1 MSPNLNH
8 MTKLDSISI
17 TGTMKKK
24 SSLDLKFK

>member
-1 MSPNLNH
+1 MSPNM